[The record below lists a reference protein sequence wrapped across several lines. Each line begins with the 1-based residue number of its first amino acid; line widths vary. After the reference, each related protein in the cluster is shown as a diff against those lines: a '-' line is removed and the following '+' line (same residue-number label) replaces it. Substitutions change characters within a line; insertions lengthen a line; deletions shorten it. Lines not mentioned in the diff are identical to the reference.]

1 MTEMDKLDDQ
11 LCKSFEA
18 LNNIINSLGVPN
30 HLFANKVSITIP
42 KMDIP
47 QSEKEQWTI
56 KKKRKKIWRNISE
69 PWEASNQEN

>member
-30 HLFANKVSITIP
+30 HLFRFTEPAIVP
-42 KMDIP
+42 
-47 QSEKEQWTI
+47 E
-56 KKKRKKIWRNISE
+56 KKKRWRNITE
-69 PWEASNQEN
+69 PWEVSKNATQD